1 MMQASAVEP
10 PEVRYARNG
19 DVALA
24 FQLFGDGPIE
34 LVFLPQWVHNLEV
47 AWENPVY
54 ARFLQGLGSIAR
66 VAVVDRRGVGLSDR
80 FSAREVPPL
89 EVLVDDLAVVIE
101 AAGFTRPVL
110 FGGSDSGSIAALYA
124 ATRPDQTG
132 ALIVFG
138 SAARGRLADDYP
150 WAWTEGEWDAYLAEL
165 LAQWGSSAYAR
176 KWWKITAP
184 AHRTDKTLERWFLA
198 YQRLSASPGVMV
210 AIERIWHDID
220 VRPVLET
227 VSVPTLVLHR
237 SGDPIESIDAGKDF
251 ARRIPA
257 ARFVE
262 LPGNDWFVWSGDE
275 AAVIREV
282 ESFLRD
288 VRAQEAELDR
298 MLAAVLFTDIVGS
311 TARTSTIGDSKWK
324 EMRER
329 HDAIV
334 RAMLARY
341 RGVEQDNAG
350 DGFFATF
357 DGPAR
362 AVRCAQST
370 IDALRPLG
378 LDVRAGVHVGEV
390 VQMGAKVGGVAVNI
404 GARIAALAKPSE
416 VLVSQ
421 TVKDLVSGS
430 GLTFTPRG
438 EHELRGIEGT
448 WSVYAAS

>member
-1 MMQASAVEP
+1 M
-10 PEVRYARNG
+10 
-19 DVALA
+19 
-24 FQLFGDGPIE
+24 
-34 LVFLPQWVHNLEV
+34 
-47 AWENPVY
+47 
-54 ARFLQGLGSIAR
+54 
-66 VAVVDRRGVGLSDR
+66 
-80 FSAREVPPL
+80 
-89 EVLVDDLAVVIE
+89 
-101 AAGFTRPVL
+101 
-110 FGGSDSGSIAALYA
+110 YA

-150 WAWTEGEWDAYLAEL
+150 WAWTEGEWDEYLAEL
-165 LAQWGSSAYAR
+165 LAEWGSSAYAR
-176 KWWKITAP
+176 KWWAITAP
-184 AHRTDKTLERWFLA
+184 AHRADKTLERWFLA

-237 SGDPIESIDAGKDF
+237 SGDPIESIDAGRDF

-262 LPGNDWFVWSGDE
+262 LPGDDWFVWSGDE

-334 RAMLARY
+334 RSMLARY

-350 DGFFATF
+350 DGFPATF
-357 DGPAR
+357 EARPVQCAVLRASSTLCARSSSTCARVSMSVKSSQWGQRSAAWQSASAR
-362 AVRCAQST
+362 ASRRSPSL
-370 IDALRPLG
+370 LRFWCRKLSETSFQA
-378 LDVRAGVHVGEV
+378 RA
-390 VQMGAKVGGVAVNI
+390 
-404 GARIAALAKPSE
+404 
-416 VLVSQ
+416 
-421 TVKDLVSGS
+421 
-430 GLTFTPRG
+430 
-438 EHELRGIEGT
+438 
-448 WSVYAAS
+448 